1 VNEQKK
7 NILIISPLFN
17 PEMNRVND
25 IVNYLLEK
33 NNHITV
39 LCPIPNYPKGRYF
52 KNYGI
57 FKKRYEKFGNLKIF
71 RILVYPRK
79 DGSKINLFFN
89 YLSFI
94 VFSIIPAIMLSF
106 KKFDLIFINQLSPIT
121 IALPGIIIKK
131 IKGIP
136 LIMWVTD
143 LWPESVK
150 DGGNLK
156 SDFLPKMLNPLVK
169 YIYKNC
175 NEILVSS
182 RSFIDSVAEKTSNK
196 MISYMPQWSEDLF
209 TNIEYTNFS
218 YKPMERINGFKL
230 LFAGNIGVA
239 QDFDTIIYAMKEVRN
254 FDIHLV
260 VLGEGRAK
268 QSVLKKIKKHNLEN
282 SISMLGSFPLET
294 MPYFFNKSDA
304 LLISLKKSNIFSKTI
319 PSKTQPYLSSGKP
332 ILTNAD
338 GEVSK
343 IINEAQCGL
352 TSNSGDFKTLSENI
366 IRLSKLTS
374 LELELMGLKG
384 KKYSEK
390 NFNRKKILHRL
401 NNLFSRYIE
410 NDEKIK

>member
-1 VNEQKK
+1 MSKK
-7 NILIISPLFN
+7 NNILIISPLFN

-33 NNHITV
+33 NNNITV

-57 FKKRYEKFGNLKIF
+57 FKKRYEKFDNLKIF

-79 DGSKINLFFN
+79 DGSKLNLFLN
-89 YLSFI
+89 YFSFI
-94 VFSIIPAIMLSF
+94 VFSIIPAIILSF

-121 IALPGIIIKK
+121 IALPGIIVKK
-131 IKGIP
+131 IKRIP

-156 SDFLPKMLNPLVK
+156 SDFFPIMLNPLVK

-182 RSFIDSVAEKTSNK
+182 RSFIDSVAEKTNNK

-209 TNIEYTNFS
+209 TNVKNVNFS
-218 YKPMERINGFKL
+218 HGPMERINGFKL

-239 QDFDTIIYAMKEVRN
+239 QDFDTIICAMKEVKN

-268 QSVLKKIKKHNLEN
+268 KGVLKKIKKHNLEN

-294 MPYFFNKSDA
+294 MPYFFSKSDA

-319 PSKTQPYLSSGKP
+319 PSKTQPYMSSGKP

-352 TSNSGDFKTLSENI
+352 TSNSGDFKTLSQNI
-366 IRLSKLTS
+366 IRLSKLSS
-374 LELELMGLKG
+374 LELELMGTKG
-384 KKYSEK
+384 KKYSDQ
-390 NFNRKKILHRL
+390 NFDRKKILSGL
-401 NNLFSRYIE
+401 NNLFNRYIE
-410 NDEKIK
+410 NDRVSK